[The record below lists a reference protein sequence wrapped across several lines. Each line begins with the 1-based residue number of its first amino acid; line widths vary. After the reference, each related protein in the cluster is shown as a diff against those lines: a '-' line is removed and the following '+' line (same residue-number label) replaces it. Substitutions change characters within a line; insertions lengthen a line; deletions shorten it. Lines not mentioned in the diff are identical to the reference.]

1 MAPTTPSKEDD
12 LLPYKL
18 QGDFVV
24 AVGHAFAEVVS
35 PQEAP
40 GVPNDADIAFRITV
54 IAPNLS
60 CTAEGTYLG
69 GEQVLGAVRALY
81 TMQRASN
88 SEEHGALPAT
98 YADPYDVMIYIGDML
113 RGWDDRVEEREAQ
126 DRFKTE
132 PPEWVA
138 T

>member
-1 MAPTTPSKEDD
+1 MENG

-18 QGDFVV
+18 HGDFVV
-24 AVGHAFAEVVS
+24 AVGHAFATVVN
-35 PQEAP
+35 PQDYP
-40 GVPNDADIAFRITV
+40 CVPNDADIAFRITV

-60 CTAEGTYLG
+60 STVEGTYLG
-69 GEQVLGAVRALY
+69 GEQVLGAIRALY

-88 SEEHGALPAT
+88 SEEHDALPAT
-98 YADPYDVMIYIGDML
+98 YADPYDVMVYIGDML

-132 PPEWVA
+132 PPEWLIA
-138 T
+138 